1 MSRRRGSGLCGGLV
15 CPYRIEFNLKLS
27 WAGIVQL
34 RQLSVDCDPFTR
46 IGEWCVRAHVGNS
59 NSSNCALKL
68 TRSALLKSEATSFY
82 RKQNL
87 RSLRR
92 VSREPMSDVVCT
104 CVCTCK
110 FA

>member
-15 CPYRIEFNLKLS
+15 CPYRNEFNLKLS

-34 RQLSVDCDPFTR
+34 RQLSVDCDPCTR
-46 IGEWCVRAHVGNS
+46 TGEWCVRAHVGNS

-68 TRSALLKSEATSFY
+68 TRSELLCEATSFY